1 MNSTKKESNTI
12 MSNQATQAKK
22 AKTVHRTNQPNQASL
37 DSTELRALCPRIPN
51 ITSFRMVPKRT
62 RQTISGGETNPVAKY
77 NQAIKTQRED
87 PEEGIA
93 KGYTLEERRRLE
105 EEFNQAM
112 REAAEHD

>member
-1 MNSTKKESNTI
+1 
-12 MSNQATQAKK
+12 MSHYPNHPNHTKK
-22 AKTVHRTNQPNQASL
+22 AKTFHQKEESL
-37 DSTELRALCPRIPN
+37 DPSELRMLCPRLPVIK
-51 ITSFRMVPKRT
+51 SFRLVQKRT

-77 NQAIKTQRED
+77 NQVIKTQRED